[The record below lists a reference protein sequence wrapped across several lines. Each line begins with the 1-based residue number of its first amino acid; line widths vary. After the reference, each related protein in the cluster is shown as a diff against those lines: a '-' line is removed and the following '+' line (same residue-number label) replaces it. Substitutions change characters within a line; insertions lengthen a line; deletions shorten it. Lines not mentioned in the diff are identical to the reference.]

1 MQLSYCALKRDGTT
15 LTAKGS
21 FESVRELMDNLA
33 SQDLTLVS
41 YRENVFPVLDVLQG
55 LMQPAVRRMEIV
67 ELCESLASM
76 IGSGLPLL
84 DSMETI
90 TETVKSGRLKE
101 AMEEVIREVARGE
114 SLSGAFSHNARVF
127 PEMLI
132 FFCSIGEETGTIQDA
147 LNNTAAYLRK
157 VDTIVSQVKR
167 AFIYPCFVL
176 FAMGCVMM
184 FWLFFVLPQL
194 VETFRDINVKLP
206 EITLKLVRFVTFIET
221 NWYLIPVVAGAVIG
235 AAAILARFDRVRLAA
250 TKFAYRVPVAGD
262 LLKASTLTLFFSSL
276 ALMIRSGLTLTRSLD
291 VLAGIFR
298 NPLLRIVIRKIQ
310 TETASG
316 SSLIESF
323 RSTSFFDNVTLKMVS
338 VGEKTGTL
346 DQRLGF
352 LADTYQEKTSRFVET
367 AGKMIEPIVMV
378 LSGGL
383 FIFIVISL
391 IGPVYD
397 LMSQLGGG

>member
-1 MQLSYCALKRDGTT
+1 M
-15 LTAKGS
+15 
-21 FESVRELMDNLA
+21 
-33 SQDLTLVS
+33 S